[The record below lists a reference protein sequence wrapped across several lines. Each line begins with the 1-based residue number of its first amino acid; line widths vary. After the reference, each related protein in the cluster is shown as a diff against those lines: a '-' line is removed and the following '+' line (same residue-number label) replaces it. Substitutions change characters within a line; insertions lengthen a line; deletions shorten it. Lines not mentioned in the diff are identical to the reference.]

1 MIRAA
6 NTGVTCIVNEFGL
19 VSPSGMLAPFT
30 EDVLLGE
37 VRVPTERELTFYVQY
52 GELFAQGCAGVA
64 LVALIVLG
72 LRRVMRK
79 RTPVP
84 GKPF

>member
-1 MIRAA
+1 MVRAA

-37 VRVPTERELTFYVQY
+37 VRVPTELELTFYVQH

-64 LVALIVLG
+64 LVTLIVLG
-72 LRRVMRK
+72 LRLMRK
-79 RTPVP
+79 QTPVP